1 MTRETIATLIF
12 IYIIFASPSRADGIA
27 DALMAPYTDPCFE
40 AVLSEPQ
47 FNASVIGDATG
58 LYPLYMERRDARCG
72 HVPTLDEVAM
82 LTYVPRDPVYHWDI
96 PPLLPSPVPL
106 PGSVWMTLSALLLL
120 MKLTHKRI
128 PNV

>member
-1 MTRETIATLIF
+1 MTRETLLALAILFAVFGRPSHADSIA
-12 IYIIFASPSRADGIA
+12 S
-27 DALMAPYTDPCFE
+27 ALMAPYTDPCLD

-58 LYPLYMERRDARCG
+58 LYPLYIERRDARCG
-72 HVPTLDEVAM
+72 HIPSLDEVAM

>member
-1 MTRETIATLIF
+1 MSRETLFTLAIL
-12 IYIIFASPSRADGIA
+12 FAVFGHPSHADSIA
-27 DALMAPYTDPCFE
+27 DALMAPYTDPCLD
-40 AVLSEPQ
+40 AVLSQSQ

-58 LYPLYMERRDARCG
+58 LYPLYMERRESRCG
-72 HVPTLDEVAM
+72 HIPTLDEVAM
-82 LTYVPRDPVYHWDI
+82 LAYVPRDAVFHWDQ

-106 PGSVWMTLSALLLL
+106 PGAGLMMLAALLLL

>member
-1 MTRETIATLIF
+1 MTRETLLALA
-12 IYIIFASPSRADGIA
+12 IILAVFGRPSHADGIA
-27 DALMAPYTDPCFE
+27 DALMAPYTDPCLDT
-40 AVLSEPQ
+40 VLSEPQ

-58 LYPLYMERRDARCG
+58 LYPLYIERRDARCG
-72 HVPTLDEVAM
+72 HIPSLDEVAM